1 MYVCFMIE
9 IAALRA
15 LVAVEQQGSVVA
27 ASEAM
32 GFSPSAV
39 SQQIK
44 KLEKQS
50 GVTVLERHGRG
61 VLLTDR
67 GMALAEYG
75 RRILGELEELQATL
89 LADPAKP
96 SGVLRLVAFSTACRG
111 LVGPMLRR
119 LDGSGSEASAAG
131 DSVPSGSGLVG
142 SGLVGSGLEIRV
154 VAEDPREAVQRVA
167 TGEADLGVVHNW
179 HSVPLV
185 IPENM
190 VHEDLCLDTADV
202 LLNSAHRLAGRTA
215 VEPSDLVGERWIS
228 TPAGAI
234 CNEALLAILAGLGR
248 VPDIRIYDPDFS
260 THIAM
265 VQQGVAVA
273 LVPRLGRPELP
284 AGVVAVPVVN
294 PMQQRQVGMVYRK
307 TMTASPSIR
316 HVVRLLQDV
325 AAGLE
330 VG

>member
-1 MYVCFMIE
+1 V
-9 IAALRA
+9 
-15 LVAVEQQGSVVA
+15 
-27 ASEAM
+27 
-32 GFSPSAV
+32 
-39 SQQIK
+39 
-44 KLEKQS
+44 
-50 GVTVLERHGRG
+50 
-61 VLLTDR
+61 
-67 GMALAEYG
+67 
-75 RRILGELEELQATL
+75 
-89 LADPAKP
+89 
-96 SGVLRLVAFSTACRG
+96 
-111 LVGPMLRR
+111 
-119 LDGSGSEASAAG
+119 
-131 DSVPSGSGLVG
+131 
-142 SGLVGSGLEIRV
+142 RV

-202 LLNSAHRLAGRTA
+202 LLNSAHPLAGRTA
-215 VEPSDLVGERWIS
+215 VEPSDLVDESWIS

-248 VPDIRIYDPDFS
+248 VPDIRVYDPDFS

-294 PMQQRQVGMVYRK
+294 PMQQRQVGIVYRK
-307 TMTASPSIR
+307 TMMASPSIR

>member
-15 LVAVEQQGSVVA
+15 LVAVGQQGSVVA
-27 ASEAM
+27 ASQAM
-32 GFSPSAV
+32 GYSPSAV

-67 GMALAEYG
+67 GIALAEYG

-96 SGVLRLVAFSTACRG
+96 SGVLRLVGFSTACRG
-111 LVGPMLRR
+111 LVGPMLRK
-119 LDGSGSEASAAG
+119 LDA
-131 DSVPSGSGLVG
+131 
-142 SGLVGSGLEIRV
+142 GLEVRV

-202 LLNSAHRLAGRTA
+202 LLNSAHPLASQTA
-215 VEPSDLVGERWIS
+215 VEPSDLVDERWIS

-294 PMQQRQVGMVYRK
+294 PMQQRQVGIVYRK
-307 TMTASPSIR
+307 TMMASPSIR
-316 HVVRLLQDV
+316 YVVRLLQDV
-325 AAGLE
+325 AAGLD

>member
-1 MYVCFMIE
+1 MIE

-96 SGVLRLVAFSTACRG
+96 SGVLRLVGFSTACRG
-111 LVGPMLRR
+111 LVGPLLGKLGAARAVAP
-119 LDGSGSEASAAG
+119 ASSAVA
-131 DSVPSGSGLVG
+131 SSGLD
-142 SGLVGSGLEIRV
+142 GSGLEIRV

-202 LLNSAHRLAGRTA
+202 LLNSAHPLAGRTA
-215 VEPSDLVGERWIS
+215 VEPSDLVDERWIS

-234 CNEALLAILAGLGR
+234 CNEALLAIFAGLGR
-248 VPDIRIYDPDFS
+248 VPDIRIFDPDFS

-294 PMQQRQVGMVYRK
+294 PMQQRQVGIVYRK

-316 HVVRLLQDV
+316 HVVGLLQDV
-325 AAGLE
+325 AAGLD

>member
-1 MYVCFMIE
+1 MIE

-96 SGVLRLVAFSTACRG
+96 SGVLRLVGFSTACGG
-111 LVGPMLRR
+111 LVGPMLRK
-119 LDGSGSEASAAG
+119 LGAAQAVAAGSSAAG
-131 DSVPSGSGLVG
+131 SSGLG
-142 SGLVGSGLEIRV
+142 GSGLEIRV

-190 VHEDLCLDTADV
+190 IHEDLCLDTADV
-202 LLNSAHRLAGRTA
+202 LLNSAHPLAGRTA
-215 VEPSDLVGERWIS
+215 VEPSDLVDERWIS

-234 CNEALLAILAGLGR
+234 CNEALLAIFAGLGR

-294 PMQQRQVGMVYRK
+294 PMQQRQVGIVYRK

-325 AAGLE
+325 AAELD

>member
-1 MYVCFMIE
+1 MIE

-96 SGVLRLVAFSTACRG
+96 SGVLRLVGFSTACRG
-111 LVGPMLRR
+111 LVGPMLGKLGAAGAVAPASSAAASSR
-119 LDGSGSEASAAG
+119 LD
-131 DSVPSGSGLVG
+131 
-142 SGLVGSGLEIRV
+142 GSGLEIRV

-202 LLNSAHRLAGRTA
+202 LLNSAHPLAGRTA
-215 VEPSDLVGERWIS
+215 VEPSDLVDERWIS

-234 CNEALLAILAGLGR
+234 CNEALLAIFAGLGR
-248 VPDIRIYDPDFS
+248 VPDIRIFDPDFS

-294 PMQQRQVGMVYRK
+294 PMQQRQVGIVYRK

-316 HVVRLLQDV
+316 HVVGLLQEV
-325 AAGLE
+325 AAGLD

>member
-1 MYVCFMIE
+1 MIE

-89 LADPAKP
+89 LADPTKP
-96 SGVLRLVAFSTACRG
+96 SGVLRLVGFSTACRG
-111 LVGPMLRR
+111 LVGPMLRK
-119 LDGSGSEASAAG
+119 LGADQAAAAASASGS
-131 DSVPSGSGLVG
+131 SGLG
-142 SGLVGSGLEIRV
+142 GSGLEIRV

-202 LLNSAHRLAGRTA
+202 LLNSTHPLAGRTA
-215 VEPSDLVGERWIS
+215 VEPSDLVDERWIS

-294 PMQQRQVGMVYRK
+294 PMQQRQVGIVYRK
-307 TMTASPSIR
+307 TMMASPSIR

-330 VG
+330 AG

>member
-1 MYVCFMIE
+1 MIE

-111 LVGPMLRR
+111 LVGPMLGK
-119 LDGSGSEASAAG
+119 LGTAQAVAVGSSAAAGSGHG
-131 DSVPSGSGLVG
+131 GS
-142 SGLVGSGLEIRV
+142 SSGLEIRV

-190 VHEDLCLDTADV
+190 VHENLCLDTADV
-202 LLNSAHRLAGRTA
+202 LLNSAHPLAGRTA
-215 VEPSDLVGERWIS
+215 VEPSDLVDESWIS

-248 VPDIRIYDPDFS
+248 VPDIRVYDPDFS

-294 PMQQRQVGMVYRK
+294 PMQQRQVGIVYRK

>member
-50 GVTVLERHGRG
+50 GVAVLERHGRG

-111 LVGPMLRR
+111 LVGPMLGKLGATQAGTGSRA
-119 LDGSGSEASAAG
+119 GSGPG
-131 DSVPSGSGLVG
+131 
-142 SGLVGSGLEIRV
+142 GSGLEIRV

-167 TGEADLGVVHNW
+167 TGEADLGIVHNW

-202 LLNSAHRLAGRTA
+202 LLNSAHPLAGRTA
-215 VEPSDLVGERWIS
+215 VEPSDLVDEGWIS

-294 PMQQRQVGMVYRK
+294 PMQQRQVGIVYRK

-330 VG
+330 VD

>member
-89 LADPAKP
+89 LADPTKP
-96 SGVLRLVAFSTACRG
+96 SGVLRLVGFSTACRG
-111 LVGPMLRR
+111 LVGPMLRK
-119 LDGSGSEASAAG
+119 LGANQAAAAASASGS
-131 DSVPSGSGLVG
+131 SGLG
-142 SGLVGSGLEIRV
+142 GSGLEIRV

-202 LLNSAHRLAGRTA
+202 LLNSAHPLAGRTA
-215 VEPSDLVGERWIS
+215 VEPSDLVDERWIS

-248 VPDIRIYDPDFS
+248 MPDIRIYDPDFS

-294 PMQQRQVGMVYRK
+294 PMQQRQVGIVYRK
-307 TMTASPSIR
+307 TMLASPSIR

-325 AAGLE
+325 AAGL
-330 VG
+330 VAG